1 LANDPLHFAPISRGS
16 DARHTALSKRRA
28 EMNVTRPML
37 FIIAGTLTLSR
48 PVRAQLDNLDTVHR
62 ALIERGLQIHGRNFG
77 PGLVLKDMLYIPGQH
92 MDVAGNVVNNPVPA
106 GMRSYPSGFYSA
118 IKDPWFRGVHSISNL
133 GSKNNG
139 LSGDVIL
146 AWFQVADES
155 LDGPDYT
162 DQWYFLVANA
172 LVDPNGVAADTRQ
185 NIQLNFVNG
194 VTKQV
199 QRLNRETGQIDLVD
213 LEIIPK
219 TGGRRRLT
227 LNLDGGT
234 ADLFKFNTGAPFV
247 SSPLPRDYNLHDKK
261 IDAAVVKRDSS
272 PNPSLS
278 WLIVLIL
285 IAMGLF
291 VTFSP
296 SGRTYEV
303 KRLKGD

>member
-1 LANDPLHFAPISRGS
+1 
-16 DARHTALSKRRA
+16 
-28 EMNVTRPML
+28 MNVSQPML
-37 FIIAGTLTLSR
+37 FFVAATLILSR
-48 PVRAQLDNLDTVHR
+48 PVRAQLDNLDKDHSS
-62 ALIERGLQIHGRNFG
+62 LIERGLQIQGRNFG
-77 PGLVLKDMLYIPGQH
+77 TVLVLKDMLYIPGQH
-92 MDVAGNVVNNPVPA
+92 MDIAGNIVNNTGPA
-106 GMRSYPSGFYSA
+106 GMRSYPSGFYGT
-118 IKDPWFRGVHSISNL
+118 IKDPWFRGVHSIGNL

-139 LSGDVIL
+139 LNGDVIL

-155 LDGPDYT
+155 LDGPDYS
-162 DQWYFLVANA
+162 DQWYFLVVNA
-172 LVDPNGVAADTRQ
+172 FVDPNGAAADTRQ

-199 QRLNRETGQIDLVD
+199 QRLNRETAQIDLIN

-219 TGGRRRLT
+219 TGGRRRLAV
-227 LNLDGGT
+227 NLDGGT

-247 SSPLPRDYNLHDKK
+247 SSPFPRDYNRHDNK
-261 IDAAVVKRDSS
+261 IDATVVKRDSS

-285 IAMGLF
+285 IAIGLF